1 MTQFIKIIP
10 LAALSMLLSTTSMAS
25 SIDANNRSPAGHPGA
40 ATDVARDIKVTQ
52 VDNMFLPNEIRVT
65 EGETIRFIVINKGD
79 HRHEMLIGMMDDLR
93 KIAKQRRKNPDENPA
108 EPGVIRLHPGEKGE
122 IIWTFDQIGEIDF
135 ACPLPG
141 HFKAMRGK
149 IYVEKK

>member
-10 LAALSMLLSTTSMAS
+10 LAALSMLLSTAGMAS
-25 SIDANNRSPAGHPGA
+25 SIDANNRNPAGHPGTA
-40 ATDVARDIKVTQ
+40 SEVSQDIKVTQ

-65 EGETIRFIVINKGD
+65 EGETIRFVVINKGD
-79 HRHEMLIGMMDDLR
+79 HRHEMVIGMMDNLR
-93 KIAKQRRKNPDENPA
+93 KIAKQRRKNPDEIPA
-108 EPGVIRLHPGEKGE
+108 EAGVMRLQPGEKGE
-122 IIWTFDQIGEIDF
+122 IIWTFGQIGEIDF

>member
-1 MTQFIKIIP
+1 
-10 LAALSMLLSTTSMAS
+10 MLLSTVGMTSS
-25 SIDANNRSPAGHPGA
+25 SDADNRSPGGQPGTA
-40 ATDVARDIKVTQ
+40 SEVARNIKVTQ

-65 EGETIRFIVINKGD
+65 EGETIRFVVINKGD
-79 HRHEMLIGMMDDLR
+79 RQHEMLIGTMDDLR
-93 KIAKQRRKNPDENPA
+93 KVAKNRRGNPDEDPA
-108 EPGVIRLHPGEKGE
+108 EPGAIRLQPGEEGE
-122 IIWTFDQIGEIDF
+122 IIWTFDQSGEVDF

>member
-10 LAALSMLLSTTSMAS
+10 LAALAMLLSTTGMAS
-25 SIDANNRSPAGHPGA
+25 SISPDNRSPAGHPGTA
-40 ATDVARDIKVTQ
+40 SEVSRDIKVTQ

-65 EGETIRFIVINKGD
+65 EGETIRFVVINKGD
-79 HRHEMLIGMMDDLR
+79 HRHEMHIGIMDDLR
-93 KIAKQRRKNPDENPA
+93 KVAKQRRKNPDENPS
-108 EPGVIRLHPGEKGE
+108 EPGVIRLQPGEKGE
-122 IIWTFDQIGEIDF
+122 IIWTFDQIGEVDF